1 MTSERF
7 LGYTVRRERWAIAGE
22 AFELIWPADMDAVL
36 DDPRTRARFA
46 RDEFMPYWAVP
57 WPASIL
63 LAEYVLTTARRQGGC
78 AIELACGIGLVSIAA
93 ARAGWE
99 VTATDRSPEALRFTR
114 YNARVNGVRL
124 SGVRRTDWRCS
135 WRGPRFDLVLAS
147 DVLFERRNIAPVVGW
162 LRSALAPGGVVLL
175 SDPDRGS
182 AEGFRAAA
190 ESEGFRVERFPREVV
205 GPNDLPVRGTVY
217 RLTAARDSIEA
228 AGAGG

>member
-1 MTSERF
+1 M
-7 LGYTVRRERWAIAGE
+7 IAGL
-22 AFELIWPADMDAVL
+22 AFELIWLADMDAVL

-63 LAEYVLTTARRQGGC
+63 LAEHVLNNARREGGC

-114 YNARVNGVRL
+114 YNARINGVRL
-124 SGVRRTDWRCS
+124 NCVRRSDWRCL
-135 WRGPRFDLVLAS
+135 WRGPRFELVLAS
-147 DVLFERRNIAPVVGW
+147 DVLFERRNVAPVVRW
-162 LRSALAPGGVVLL
+162 LRSAVAPGGVVLL

-182 AEGFRAAA
+182 AEGFRTAA
-190 ESEGFRVERFPREVV
+190 ESEGFRVEGFPREVV
-205 GPNDLPVRGTVY
+205 GPHGLPVRGTVY
-217 RLTAARDSIEA
+217 RLTAAGDPIEA
-228 AGAGG
+228 ADAGR